1 MKEYGVIE
9 YYLDMARS
17 YVEKAKKILPF
28 FEDTIPLQALLT
40 VADYVVKRE
49 L

>member
-9 YYLDMARS
+9 YSLDMARS
-17 YVEKAKKILPF
+17 FVEKAKKSLPL

-40 VADYVVKRE
+40 VADYVVDRE